1 MLQKSIFLFALVGL
15 VAACGSRRIA
25 AVDGAKGAL
34 DASTPGTDT
43 CVRPTDW
50 CAGDSECAV
59 GEKCEGCWGD
69 PCCPNCRGCYGKCV
83 KAAPA
88 PMNCAQVNTA
98 YMDAVVQAKTCSP
111 MDPSLHCTLKV
122 WHALPTGC
130 PCPCETFIDPANTGA
145 IKQIKAMEALWLA
158 KKCGPGLPPPPGM
171 ACCALYPMCTKVTS
185 GTCAPGP
192 AGTSGC
198 QDK

>member
-1 MLQKSIFLFALVGL
+1 
-15 VAACGSRRIA
+15 
-25 AVDGAKGAL
+25 
-34 DASTPGTDT
+34 
-43 CVRPTDW
+43 
-50 CAGDSECAV
+50 
-59 GEKCEGCWGD
+59 
-69 PCCPNCRGCYGKCV
+69 
-83 KAAPA
+83 
-88 PMNCAQVNTA
+88 MNCAQVNTA